1 MADKIELEIVTP
13 EGQVFSGKVDGVTIP
28 GSVGYLGILP
38 GHAPLVTELKIGVI
52 SCQADNSESR
62 LFCAWGFAEILGN
75 KVSILA
81 DQVEK
86 PEDIDVEAAR
96 ADKVR
101 AQSILDAKADDS
113 DFQEA
118 VNLLDAANAR
128 LEVAGKTIK

>member
-13 EGQVFSGKVDGVTIP
+13 EGQIFSGKVDGVTIP
-28 GSVGYLGILP
+28 GSIGYLGILP

-62 LFCAWGFAEILGN
+62 FFCAWGFAEILGD

-101 AQSILDAKADDS
+101 AQSVLDAKADDS

-118 VNLLDAANAR
+118 VNLLDAANTR
-128 LEVAGKTIK
+128 LEVAG

>member
-1 MADKIELEIVTP
+1 M
-13 EGQVFSGKVDGVTIP
+13 
-28 GSVGYLGILP
+28 
-38 GHAPLVTELKIGVI
+38 
-52 SCQADNSESR
+52 
-62 LFCAWGFAEILGN
+62 
-75 KVSILA
+75 
-81 DQVEK
+81 EK

>member
-13 EGQVFSGKVDGVTIP
+13 EGQVFSGNVDGVTIP
-28 GSVGYLGILP
+28 SSAGYLGILP

-52 SCQADNSESR
+52 TCRIDNSESR

-81 DQVEK
+81 DQVQK

-96 ADKVR
+96 ADKVK

-118 VNLLDAANAR
+118 INLLEAANAR
-128 LEVAGKTIK
+128 LEVAG